1 MAFSHFYHLK
11 KAKNNAMNYSTLI
24 SAPQL
29 QALIASSAQLRIFD
43 CTSELMQPH
52 AGEKHYLESHIPGA
66 VYANLDTALSAKHGI
81 NPGKPGADGVIT
93 ASGTDTPAS
102 GGRHPL
108 PNREKFAT
116 WLSSVGF
123 ANNMQAVVYD
133 RNGANYCGRLWWM
146 LKWAGVEIVAVLD
159 GGLQAWVAE
168 GGAVKSGEEPA
179 HFQTN
184 FELGPEL
191 AKLVAVDTVLSNL
204 GRPVQTLIDARG
216 APRFRGE
223 VEPLDPVAGHIPGA
237 LNRPF
242 GQNLGPDGRFKPPAT
257 LKAEFEALLA
267 GRDPATV
274 VHHCGSGVSAVPN
287 IIAMQIAGLGTSSTV
302 GLYAGSWSDWCSDA
316 SRPVAQG

>member
-1 MAFSHFYHLK
+1 MYT
-11 KAKNNAMNYSTLI
+11 TLI
-24 SAPQL
+24 SADQL
-29 QALIASSAQLRIFD
+29 QALMANQKPLRIFD
-43 CTSELMQPH
+43 CTFELMDVH
-52 AGEKHYLESHIPGA
+52 AGERKYLEAHIPGA
-66 VYANLDTALSAKHGI
+66 VYANLDTALSARHGV
-81 NPGKPGADGVIT
+81 NPAKAGADSVIT
-93 ASGTDTPAS
+93 VTGADAPAS

-108 PNREKFAT
+108 PNRERFAT

-146 LKWAGVEIVAVLD
+146 LKWAGHENVAVLD
-159 GGLQAWVAE
+159 GGLQAWQAM
-168 GGAVKSGEEPA
+168 GGAVTPGEEPA
-179 HFQTN
+179 HFQSN

-191 AKLVAVDTVLSNL
+191 ARLVTPEQVVAGL
-204 GRPVQTLIDARG
+204 GKTTQTLIDARG

-242 GQNLGPDGRFKPPAT
+242 SQNIGADGKFKPASQ
-257 LKAEFEALLA
+257 LKAEFEALLS

-287 IIAMQIAGLGTSSTV
+287 IIAMELAGLGRP
-302 GLYAGSWSDWCSDA
+302 GLYAGSWSDWCSD
-316 SRPVAQG
+316 SRRPVERG